1 MNRNHWS
8 GWGDDIKRTVDHSIR
23 SGDFSRLNRDV
34 GRIIEF
40 AIKNVQENIE
50 KANEKV
56 NEKLDD
62 SLENLN
68 KKLPPRKVKLYRSTS
83 GTVAAGIVLLIM
95 GFIGTGSFFGAF
107 IATLIKTLVRYES
120 MGAGGVVASCLMACL
135 LGGSIGIFTK
145 GISMIS
151 FSNRFKYYVKY
162 LGKKMTCTIEDLAA
176 AFAKKPELVKKDL
189 NKMIKKGLF
198 IEGHIDEL
206 EGRLI
211 VSDEYYHQ
219 YKKAKEQYLMRERAR
234 VEAEKAKTAHE
245 ASIPESVRQI
255 IAEGEQFIR
264 KIRAS
269 NDAIPGEEISAKID
283 RMEQIVR
290 KIFQRVEQKP
300 ELAGDMKKMMS
311 YYLPTTI
318 KLLDVYEELDAQPIQ
333 GANII
338 KSRQEIEQTMDT
350 LNIAFE
356 KLLDS
361 FYQDTAWDVSSDIS
375 VLNTML
381 AQEGLTKSDFEKEN
395 K

>member
-50 KANEKV
+50 KANDKV

-68 KKLPPRKVKLYRSTS
+68 KKLPPRKVKLYGSTS

-120 MGAGGVVASCLMACL
+120 MGVGGAVASCLMACL
-135 LGGSIGIFTK
+135 LGGSIGIFAK

-151 FSNRFKYYVKY
+151 FVNRFKYYVKY

-219 YKKAKEQYLMRERAR
+219 YKKAKEQYLMQERAR

-333 GANII
+333 GVNII
-338 KSRQEIEQTMDT
+338 KSKQEIEQTMDT

>member
-50 KANEKV
+50 KANDKV

-68 KKLPPRKVKLYRSTS
+68 KKLPPRKVKLYGSTS

-120 MGAGGVVASCLMACL
+120 MGVGGAVASCLMACL
-135 LGGSIGIFTK
+135 LGGSIGIFAK

-151 FSNRFKYYVKY
+151 FANRFKYYVKY

-219 YKKAKEQYLMRERAR
+219 YKKAKEQYLMQERAR

-333 GANII
+333 GVNII
-338 KSRQEIEQTMDT
+338 KSKQEIEQTMDT